1 MSEAL
6 WTPSPERVIKA
17 NMTEFLRY
25 VEERGGP
32 PVPDY
37 SADSYWQLHEWSVN
51 NPERFWS
58 LTWRFCGIIGHRG
71 TGGGAERVGVGL
83 DNMGPPDP
91 EKGPHW
97 FPDASLN
104 FAENLLRFT
113 DDGPA
118 LSSWNEEGHQRTISY
133 RDLRE
138 AVGTLAIALDA
149 AGVGPGDRVAG
160 WLPNIP
166 EAVIAMI
173 AATSLGA
180 TWSSCSPDFGAQGVM
195 DRFGQIEPKVLFAA
209 DGYLYNGRE
218 IDLLP
223 RLRQIA
229 FRIPSLEHVVVT
241 PYRKQMPDLD
251 GVRKGTLW
259 SRFIAVQW
267 AVVAEKSTP
276 PEGYK
281 TTPAEGYRHTPPGGN
296 RILEAGLQGTPA
308 RGVKKISSVPSP
320 VEPPDPRTMTFERF
334 PFDHPVY
341 IMYSSGTTGLPK
353 CMVHSAGGTLLQHLK
368 ELILHTDL
376 KREDCIFY
384 YTTCGWMMW
393 NWLVSSL
400 AVGVKIVLYDGAP
413 LSPTPSILW
422 DMADQEGIT
431 VFGTSAKYLASLE
444 KSGAEPRKSHELS
457 KLKAILSTGS
467 PLAHHSFDY
476 VYKKIKTDVH
486 LASISGG
493 SDIISC
499 FVLGN
504 PILPVYRGEIQT
516 PGLGMAVDVFDD
528 RGRPVRLIPGEL
540 VCTRPFPSMPVEF
553 WDDPDGAKYRAAYF
567 EYYPGVW
574 RHGDWAEITRN
585 RGYIIYG
592 RSDATL
598 NPGGV
603 RIGTAEIYRQVELL
617 PEVVESVAV
626 GQEINEGT
634 PGDVRIV
641 LFVKLQPG
649 VKLDETLCERITTR
663 LRENTTPL
671 HVPKKIIQVE
681 DIPRTISGKISEL
694 AVREVIHG
702 RPVKNTEA
710 LANPQSLALYERLPQ
725 LRD

>member
-37 SADSYWQLHEWSVN
+37 SADSYWQLHEWSVA

-58 LTWRFCGIIGHRG
+58 LAWRFCGLVGHRG

-91 EKGPHW
+91 EKGPRW

-104 FAENLLRFT
+104 FAENLLRFS
-113 DDGPA
+113 DDEPA
-118 LSSWNEEGHQRTISY
+118 LASWNEEGHRVTLSY
-133 RDLRE
+133 RELRE
-138 AVGTLAIALDA
+138 AVGTLALALNA
-149 AGVGPGDRVAG
+149 AGVEPEDRIAG

-166 EAVIAMI
+166 EAVIAML
-173 AATSLGA
+173 ATASLGA
-180 TWSSCSPDFGAQGVM
+180 IWSSCSPDFGAQGVM
-195 DRFGQIEPKVLFAA
+195 DRFGQIAPKILFAA
-209 DGYLYNGRE
+209 DGYLYNGKE
-218 IDLLP
+218 IDLMP

-259 SRFIAVQW
+259 SRFIATQFS
-267 AVVAEKSTP
+267 AAASKQS
-276 PEGYK
+276 
-281 TTPAEGYRHTPPGGN
+281 PATGVSRMTPPGGI
-296 RILEAGLQGTPA
+296 RKTPGEPVKPEHISLEL
-308 RGVKKISSVPSP
+308 RLKNF
-320 VEPPDPRTMTFERF
+320 EFERF
-334 PFDHPVY
+334 PFDHPLY

-376 KREDCIFY
+376 KREDSIFY

-400 AVGVKIVLYDGAP
+400 SVGVKVVLYDGAP
-413 LSPTPSILW
+413 LSPTPDVLW
-422 DMADQEGIT
+422 EMVVAEGVS
-431 VFGTSAKYLASLE
+431 VFGTSAKYLALLE
-444 KSGAEPRKSHELS
+444 KSGAVPKKKFDLS
-457 KLKAILSTGS
+457 RVKAILSTGS
-467 PLAHHSFDY
+467 PLADHSFDY
-476 VYKKIKTDVH
+476 VYSKIKSDVH

-516 PGLGMAVDVFDD
+516 PGLGMAVDVLDD
-528 RGRPVRLIPGEL
+528 SGRPIRLIPGEL
-540 VCTRPFPSMPVEF
+540 VCTRPFPSMPIGF
-553 WDDPDGAKYRAAYF
+553 WDDPDGAKYKAAYF
-567 EYYPGVW
+567 DYFPGVW
-574 RHGDWAEITRN
+574 RHGDWAEMTRH

-598 NPGGV
+598 NPSGV
-603 RIGTAEIYRQVELL
+603 RIGTAEIYRQVEQL
-617 PEVVESVAV
+617 PEVIESVAV
-626 GQEINEGT
+626 GQEISDGG

-641 LFVKLQPG
+641 LFVRLQPG
-649 VKLDETLCERITTR
+649 LTLDDALSEKIAAR
-663 LRENTTPL
+663 LRDNTTPL

-710 LANPQSLALYERLPQ
+710 LANPQALRLYERLEA
-725 LRD
+725 LRY